1 MGIVRYFSEKW
12 LQFKYGRNMEGDGKI
27 NFDIRASHFIL
38 DKSSVLN
45 INGTL
50 NLGWGGVNS
59 CVRNG
64 RSNIMRMDSGAV
76 VSVNGKFM
84 FMYGTDIIVFEGG
97 RLILGDNSFINSD
110 CKIRCH
116 KEIKIGNDCA
126 ISHDFTI
133 MDSDGHY
140 LNGEKHTCETV
151 IEDKVWIGTRVTIL
165 SGARIG
171 TGSVIAAGSV
181 VTGEIPPYSLA
192 AGVPAKVVRSN
203 VDWSR

>member
-64 RSNIMRMDSGAV
+64 RSNIMR
-76 VSVNGKFM
+76 
-84 FMYGTDIIVFEGG
+84 
-97 RLILGDNSFINSD
+97 
-110 CKIRCH
+110 
-116 KEIKIGNDCA
+116 
-126 ISHDFTI
+126 
-133 MDSDGHY
+133 
-140 LNGEKHTCETV
+140 
-151 IEDKVWIGTRVTIL
+151 
-165 SGARIG
+165 
-171 TGSVIAAGSV
+171 
-181 VTGEIPPYSLA
+181 
-192 AGVPAKVVRSN
+192 
-203 VDWSR
+203 